1 MSYLFN
7 NRVELTNL
15 DAFGRS
21 RTAESMTIADY
32 THIYGDNSEMLF
44 KTSGSG
50 TYSYM
55 TNEASVRLSVG
66 IGSGDY
72 VIHQSRMYH
81 HYLPGKSQ
89 LIYSSFNFINSSTNS
104 EKKVGYYDDRNG
116 IYLNLDGSGNLSFV
130 QRSYVTG
137 TVSETTYSQS
147 SWNKDKCDGTGAS
160 KFNLDITKTQL
171 VFFDFQW
178 LGVGRLRCGFVHDGI
193 AIVAHEIYH
202 SNVLDTVYWSNPALP
217 VRCEVIN
224 TGVGSGTSSM
234 DQICS
239 TVISEGGYDLA
250 GYDHSSYASKD
261 ITSAGTPTLIG
272 ALRLSNTFKGYPNRA
287 TILPGD
293 LGVLSK
299 FSNVRYEIWRLA
311 GTSSVTG
318 GSWLSAGSES
328 VAEYNITPTGFTTSG
343 GDLLQVGYV
352 NASVSGGGKGVQ
364 PTISSA
370 FTQKIGINAKKT
382 FISQNIDSTGSNLI
396 GVVVTPLDGATA
408 SVNAAFSWREVY

>member
-7 NRVELTNL
+7 NKVELTNL

-21 RTAESMTIADY
+21 RTADPMTIADY
-32 THIYGDNSEMLF
+32 THMYGQNSEMLF

-50 TYSYM
+50 TYSYR
-55 TNEASVRLSVG
+55 TNEASVRLSIG
-66 IGSGDY
+66 TGSGDY

-89 LIYSSFNFINSSTNS
+89 LTYSSFNFINSSTNS

-116 IYLNLDGSGNLSFV
+116 IFLNLDGSGNLSFV

-137 TVSETTYSQS
+137 TVSETSYPQS
-147 SWNKDKCDGTGAS
+147 SWNKDKCDGTGSS

-178 LGVGRLRCGFVHDGI
+178 LGVGRIRCGFVHDGVG
-193 AIVAHEIYH
+193 IVAHEIYH
-202 SNVLDTVYWSNPALP
+202 SNILDKVYWSNPALP

-224 TGVGSGTSSM
+224 TGVGSGTASI

-250 GYDHSSYASKD
+250 GYDHSAYASKD
-261 ITSAGTPTLIG
+261 ITSAGTSTLIG
-272 ALRLSNTFKGYPNRA
+272 ALRLSNTFKGYPNRV
-287 TILPGD
+287 TIFPGD
-293 LGVLSK
+293 FGVLSK
-299 FSNVRYEIWRLA
+299 FSNIRYEIWRLA

-318 GSWLSAGSES
+318 GSWLSAGDTSA
-328 VAEYNITPTGFTTSG
+328 AEYNITPTGFTTSG
-343 GDLLQVGYV
+343 GDLLRVGFV
-352 NASVSGGGKGVQ
+352 NASVSGGGKGVD
-364 PTISSA
+364 PTISSS
-370 FTQKIGINAKKT
+370 FTQTGAANAKKT
-382 FISQNIDSTGSNLI
+382 FITQNIDSDGSNLI
-396 GVVVTPLDGATA
+396 GVVVTPLYGATA
-408 SVNAAFSWREVY
+408 SINAAFSWREVY

>member
-7 NRVELTNL
+7 NQVTLTNL

-21 RTAESMTIADY
+21 RTAEPMTIADY
-32 THIYGDNSEMLF
+32 THIYGDNSDMLF
-44 KTSGSG
+44 KTNGSG

-55 TNEASVRLSVG
+55 TNEASARLSVG

-116 IYLNLDGSGNLSFV
+116 IYVNLDGSGNLSFV

-178 LGVGRLRCGFVHDGI
+178 LGVGRLRCGFVHDGVL
-193 AIVAHEIYH
+193 IVAHEIYH
-202 SNVLDTVYWSNPALP
+202 SNLLDKVYWSNPTLP

-224 TGVGSGTSSM
+224 SGVGSGTASM

-239 TVISEGGYDLA
+239 TVISEGGYNLA
-250 GYDHSSYASKD
+250 GYDHSFYISKD

-272 ALRLSNTFKGYPNRA
+272 ALRLSNTFNGYPNRT

-293 LGVLSK
+293 LGILSK
-299 FSNVRYEIWRLA
+299 FSNIRYEIWRLPDS
-311 GTSSVTG
+311 SSVTG
-318 GSWLSAGSES
+318 GSWSVAGNNSA
-328 VAEYNITPTGFTTSG
+328 AEYNITPTGFTTSG
-343 GDLLQVGYV
+343 GDLLRVGFV
-352 NASVSGGGKGVQ
+352 NASVSGGGKGVD
-364 PTISSA
+364 PTVSPS
-370 FTQKIGINAKKT
+370 FTQTTGLNAKKT
-382 FISQNIDSTGSNLI
+382 FIAQNIDSTGSNFI

-408 SVNAAFSWREVY
+408 SVNAAFSWREVF